1 MDDPLW
7 TRASESRPP
16 GKDLKYGLWKTLNC
30 LRVEVG
36 RTKKNLM
43 RWKIGETAEC
53 ECGDV
58 QDDQD

>member
-1 MDDPLW
+1 MDKSLRAPPTRKEPEIW
-7 TRASESRPP
+7 TLE
-16 GKDLKYGLWKTLNC
+16 TLNR

-43 RWKIGETAEC
+43 RWKIGEIAEY

-58 QDDQD
+58 QDN